1 MRESMREEDK
11 EQTVEKD
18 SEFAR
23 LVRRFLDGGS
33 ERKSVEKVAEF
44 LVKLVRHYGN
54 MPMPPGISTILANHR
69 ILDMQAVSID
79 EMHRRDEQNIATM
92 CAIME
97 NEQAAVD
104 SGVRVAA
111 PVIVA
116 STTAVDEF
124 TYYLTSRSSTLN
136 KILVPVFKKKME
148 LEAAQ
153 WAAVYKAQLKNKTEY
168 VAAIRNM
175 FGATTGT
182 PDADALANYKLFCE
196 AHKIPNKNPK
206 VPWHFGMIPPPDAL
220 PPESM
225 ASAFNRAPGSAR
237 SIEMNTT
244 LDTSGFDSI
253 YKRPL

>member
-1 MRESMREEDK
+1 MREEDK
-11 EQTVEKD
+11 EQAVEKD

-54 MPMPPGISTILANHR
+54 MPMAPGISTILANHR

-97 NEQAAVD
+97 KEQAAVD
-104 SGVRVAA
+104 RGVRVAA

-124 TYYLTSRSSTLN
+124 TYYLANRLSTLD

-153 WAAVYKAQLKNKTEY
+153 WAAVYKAQLKNKSEY

-182 PDADALANYKLFCE
+182 PDADALVSFKQFCE
-196 AHKIPNKNPK
+196 THKIPIIVPK
-206 VPWHFGMIPPPDAL
+206 VPWHFGILPPPTTI

-225 ASAFNRAPGSAR
+225 ASAFNRAPGLAR
-237 SIEMNTT
+237 SIQMNTT
-244 LDTSGFDSI
+244 LDTSSFDSI